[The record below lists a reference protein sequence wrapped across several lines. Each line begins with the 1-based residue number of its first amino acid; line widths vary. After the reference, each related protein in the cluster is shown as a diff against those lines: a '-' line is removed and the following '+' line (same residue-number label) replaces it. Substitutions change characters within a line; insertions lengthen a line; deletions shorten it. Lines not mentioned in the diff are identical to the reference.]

1 MDLYYIMMG
10 YYHRLLSWDLQ
21 VMLHKC
27 VGKHTDWKCT
37 KTCYYFPKRLQFL
50 NVNTVILNSS
60 ALSLACRRSML
71 EGVCEHWWIGLLHLE
86 PRTAG
91 NVRSRDL
98 LYHRAL
104 VVNNMVLYTSKT
116 C

>member
-21 VMLHKC
+21 IMLHKR

-37 KTCYYFPKRLQFL
+37 KICYYFPKRLQFL

-71 EGVCEHWWIGLLHLE
+71 EGVCEHWWTGLLHH
-86 PRTAG
+86 
-91 NVRSRDL
+91 VRSTGSLNL
-98 LYHRAL
+98 LYFWNQEL
-104 VVNNMVLYTSKT
+104 QGM
-116 C
+116 